1 MTKFFKIKKKTS
13 FGVIFAQREFFL
25 KTLAMYNCRHL
36 NVKDT
41 EQIGR
46 QIKNYFI
53 TIIMQKPSNQSAPL
67 VK

>member
-25 KTLAMYNCRHL
+25 KTLAMYNYRHL

-41 EQIGR
+41 EQTGR

-53 TIIMQKPSNQSAPL
+53 TIIMQKPPNQSAPL
-67 VK
+67 AK